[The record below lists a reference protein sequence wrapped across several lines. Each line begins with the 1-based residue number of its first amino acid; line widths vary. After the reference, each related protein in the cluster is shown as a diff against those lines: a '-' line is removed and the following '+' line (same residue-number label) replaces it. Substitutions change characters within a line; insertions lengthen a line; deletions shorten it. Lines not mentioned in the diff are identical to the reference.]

1 MTKEV
6 NDIDEL
12 EALLAGLG
20 DDELSQLEE
29 LDAPTAKAAPVTDPD
44 VSDAELIGEIEDE
57 PAAEAPTKKPVRK
70 KRLQPLPEDKPKPE
84 VSDEDAELAAL
95 AELDDAP
102 TPKPEPVPE
111 PTPEPEP
118 EVASPGTGA
127 SAAEVVAEQ
136 VIDLLTV
143 LPEQYGLDA
152 DEDLS
157 AIFDPILNRITENS
171 KIHLIEKALRKA
183 LVKHTGNDPFAVPD
197 AMQVA
202 LDAVVELPKEPV
214 VVEPEPEV
222 SKPVGAT
229 NGVID
234 TPADDEPS
242 DAELEALLAA
252 VPEVAPAP
260 KPVVTSPSKPVAVT
274 ATRKAGSLN
283 TFIDADQLQRDLHFT
298 ENTINDG
305 MTRQAALF
313 AHYARLSADAT
324 YQSDRAKQQ
333 VELLEAQLNQRFRD
347 GMVASGTKFT
357 EKAIDA
363 MVIQDSSYQEAQE
376 RAHEAKA
383 IASMVAS
390 AADSF
395 RHRKDMLIQ
404 VGADLRLEKQGEL
417 RMKAHP
423 GQSALD
429 NLEK

>member
-1 MTKEV
+1 MKEV

-12 EALLAGLG
+12 EAMLAGLG
-20 DDELSQLEE
+20 DDELNQLEE
-29 LDAPTAKAAPVTDPD
+29 LDAPTAKSAPVTDPD

-57 PAAEAPTKKPVRK
+57 PTPAATKPPARK
-70 KRLQPLPEDKPKPE
+70 KRLKPLPEDEPKPE

-102 TPKPEPVPE
+102 APEVKPEPVA
-111 PTPEPEP
+111 EPEP

-127 SAAEVVAEQ
+127 SAAEIVAEQ

-143 LPEQYGLDA
+143 LPEQYGLSA
-152 DEDLS
+152 DDDLS

-183 LVKHTGNDPFAVPD
+183 LVKHTGNDPFLVEAT
-197 AMQVA
+197 QEA

-214 VVEPEPEV
+214 VVEPEPE
-222 SKPVGAT
+222 PVVVAEEPKG
-229 NGVID
+229 
-234 TPADDEPS
+234 DDEPT
-242 DAELEALLAA
+242 DEELEALLAA

-260 KPVVTSPSKPVAVT
+260 KAAVTSPSKPVSVT
-274 ATRKAGSLN
+274 PTKKAGGLN

-298 ENTINDG
+298 ELTINDG

-333 VELLEAQLNQRFRD
+333 VELLEATLNQRFRD
-347 GMVASGTKFT
+347 SMVAAGTKFT

-363 MVIQDSSYQEAQE
+363 MVIQDSSYQAAQE

>member
-1 MTKEV
+1 M
-6 NDIDEL
+6 
-12 EALLAGLG
+12 
-20 DDELSQLEE
+20 
-29 LDAPTAKAAPVTDPD
+29 
-44 VSDAELIGEIEDE
+44 
-57 PAAEAPTKKPVRK
+57 
-70 KRLQPLPEDKPKPE
+70 
-84 VSDEDAELAAL
+84 
-95 AELDDAP
+95 
-102 TPKPEPVPE
+102 
-111 PTPEPEP
+111 
-118 EVASPGTGA
+118 
-127 SAAEVVAEQ
+127 
-136 VIDLLTV
+136 IDLLTV

-197 AMQVA
+197 AMQQA

>member
-1 MTKEV
+1 MKEA
-6 NDIDEL
+6 NDIAEL
-12 EALLAGLG
+12 EAMLAGL
-20 DDELSQLEE
+20 DEDELNQLEE
-29 LDAPTAKAAPVTDPD
+29 LDEPVTRAAPVTDDD

-57 PAAEAPTKKPVRK
+57 PAPAAAAKPTRK
-70 KRLQPLPEDKPKPE
+70 KRLKPLPEDKPEVAPTVQVSEEDPE
-84 VSDEDAELAAL
+84 LAELAAL
-95 AELDDAP
+95 AELDVPD
-102 TPKPEPVPE
+102 PVVV
-111 PTPEPEP
+111 EPEP
-118 EVASPGTGA
+118 EVGNPGAGA
-127 SAAEVVAEQ
+127 SAAEIVAEQ

-183 LVKHTGNDPFAVPD
+183 LVKHTGNDPFL
-197 AMQVA
+197 VA
-202 LDAVVELPKEPV
+202 ESVQKAIDVAETKPEPE
-214 VVEPEPEV
+214 VEPEPEV

-229 NGVID
+229 NGVTD

-260 KPVVTSPSKPVAVT
+260 KATVTSPSKPVAVT

-283 TFIDADQLQRDLHFT
+283 TFIDADQLQKDLHFT
-298 ENTINDG
+298 ELTINDG

-333 VELLEAQLNQRFRD
+333 VDLLEAQLNQKYRD
-347 GMVASGTKFT
+347 SMVAAGTKFT
-357 EKAIDA
+357 EKSIDA
-363 MVIQDSSYQEAQE
+363 LVIQDSGYQAAQE

-429 NLEK
+429 QLEK